1 MGQKGFLKSQKEKHG
16 SMYVNEDLID
26 LIWTDRPP
34 MSKAPVMIFDNKYI
48 GEDISSKL
56 KRVRE
61 QMAQKGCNTSS
72 DVITLRY
79 RLAFKCRGGDISY
92 VPVVLSYRH
101 CHRTAAYGFCRKRL

>member
-1 MGQKGFLKSQKEKHG
+1 
-16 SMYVNEDLID
+16 MYVNEDLID

-34 MSKAPVMIFDNKYI
+34 MSKEAVMIFDNKYT

-61 QMAQKGCNTSS
+61 QMAQRSNPSS

-79 RLAFKCRGGDISY
+79 SLAFKCQEA
-92 VPVVLSYRH
+92 
-101 CHRTAAYGFCRKRL
+101 T